1 MTKSINFKIK
11 NLGKSIFERQSV
23 EYGPYTL
30 LLGAGASISSNCPSW
45 WKLCKDYCTDY
56 SIQPIDG
63 DYILAFKE
71 HLKKQSKNR
80 TDIYLAFAKS
90 LHNVEPSIGYLHLA
104 TLISKGVFRTI
115 LTTNFDN
122 LVEKALSIIMPNDDI
137 KVLIRGEVTD
147 DYIADFIERG
157 IPKIKI
163 IKLHGDLQS
172 NIFFFQDE
180 HTYKITERLEN
191 VLKKDTKSGSII
203 VGSEM
208 NDTDLLGI
216 YHGNNSYNIFV
227 NPKLPN
233 QTARR
238 FLTLGNEKDNLQII
252 SNSSSKTIIDKKEII
267 EENSDGEFDTFF
279 TKLNLEFQRHFIRQ
293 KEDERK
299 SVEKSILDKQEKG
312 TGYINYSRLG
322 NMVGS
327 FWNEIKDRYDDSYPD
342 AIVFI
347 NDPTAPGGMEL
358 KRRMVDL
365 IQEDNS
371 SIAIETVKIEG
382 TTRYYKREV
391 TSNKPKFKFKSKSGH
406 KNILILDAISFSG
419 NTMKIA
425 IKKLMQ
431 WFPKYTI
438 RGGIMVIDDQLK
450 RNVEQGEEILLKDI
464 IFSKTT
470 DRHEIFFPWGVTQAT
485 SDCKREL
492 KGLDSNFPI
501 TISKRPWGTIEILN
515 QQRNCSVRI
524 LTIEADEKLSFQRH
538 LVRDELFVSLDENIG
553 LEICAETLENL
564 PDEVDI
570 NDIKEIKSLVL
581 EKGDYIL
588 IPKGIWHRTKASKER
603 VRLLELGFGAYDQF
617 MDIERI
623 DDKFG
628 RKNLDGSE

>member
-1 MTKSINFKIK
+1 MSKSTDTKIK
-11 NLGKSIFERQSV
+11 NLGKSVFERQNGGH
-23 EYGPYTL
+23 EPYTL

-45 WKLCKDYCTDY
+45 WRLCEQYCNDYL
-56 SIQPIDG
+56 IQPSDG
-63 DYILAFKE
+63 DYIAAFKE
-71 HLKKQSKNR
+71 QLKKQSKNR

-90 LHNVEPSIGYLHLA
+90 LNNVEPSIGYLHLA
-104 TLISKGVFRTI
+104 TLIAKGVFKTI
-115 LTTNFDN
+115 ITTNFDN
-122 LVEKALSIIMPNDDI
+122 LLEKALSKIMPIDDI

-147 DYIADFIERG
+147 DYIADFIEKG

-172 NIFFFQDE
+172 NIFFYQDE
-180 HTYKITERLEN
+180 QTFKISKRLEE
-191 VLKKDTKSGSII
+191 VLKKDIDSGSLI

-208 NDTDLLGI
+208 SDSDLLGI
-216 YHGNNSYNIFV
+216 YHGNNAHNIFV

-233 QTARR
+233 QTAKQ
-238 FLTLGNEKDNLQII
+238 FLNLGNETNNTQII
-252 SNSSSKTIIDKKEII
+252 SNTTTKKIVDTKEII
-267 EENSDGEFDTFF
+267 IEEKNGEFDTFF
-279 TKLNLEFQRHFIRQ
+279 TELNLEFQRHFIRQ
-293 KEDERK
+293 KEQERK
-299 SVEKSILDKQEKG
+299 AVEKTILDKQEKG

-322 NMVGS
+322 NMVTS

-358 KRRMVDL
+358 KRRMVDM
-365 IQEDNS
+365 IKNDYNN
-371 SIAIETVKIEG
+371 IVIETVKIEG

-391 TSNKPKFKFKSKSGH
+391 TSAKPTLNFKSKNGH

-419 NTMKIA
+419 NTMKIE
-425 IKKLMQ
+425 IKKYAE
-431 WFPKYTI
+431 WFPKHSI

-450 RNVEQGEEILLKDI
+450 RNVEHGDDELLKDVI
-464 IFSKTT
+464 YSKTT

-492 KGLDSNFPI
+492 KGLDSNYPV
-501 TISKRPWGTIEILN
+501 TISKRPWGTIEILA

-524 LTIEADEKLSFQRH
+524 LTIEADQKLSFQRH
-538 LVRDELFVSLDENIG
+538 LVRDEFFISLDENIG
-553 LEICAETLENL
+553 LEICAETLDNL
-564 PDEVDI
+564 SEEVDI
-570 NDIKEIKSLVL
+570 NNIKEIKSLVL

-603 VRLLELGFGAYDQF
+603 VRLLELGFGAYDQY

>member
-1 MTKSINFKIK
+1 MIKSINLKIK
-11 NLGKSIFERQSV
+11 NLGKSVFERQSGGY
-23 EYGPYTL
+23 EPYTL

-45 WKLCKDYCTDY
+45 WKLCEKYCIDY
-56 SIQPIDG
+56 SIQPIEG

-90 LHNVEPSIGYLHLA
+90 LNNVEPSIGYLHLA

-115 LTTNFDN
+115 ITTNFDN
-122 LVEKALSIIMPNDDI
+122 LLEKALSKIMPVDDV

-157 IPKIKI
+157 VPKIKI

-172 NIFFFQDE
+172 NIFFYQDE
-180 HTYKITERLEN
+180 HTFQISKRLEN
-191 VLKKDTKSGSII
+191 VLKKDIDSGSII

-208 NDTDLLGI
+208 NDADLLGI
-216 YHGNNSYNIFV
+216 YHGNNSHNIFV

-233 QTARR
+233 QTARQ
-238 FLTLGNEKDNLQII
+238 FLTLGNEKDNHQII
-252 SNSSSKTIIDKKEII
+252 SNSITKTIIDEKEII
-267 EENSDGEFDTFF
+267 EENRDGEFDTFF
-279 TKLNLEFQRHFIRQ
+279 TELNLEFQRHFIRQ
-293 KEDERK
+293 KENERK

-322 NMVGS
+322 NMVVS
-327 FWNEIKDRYDDSYPD
+327 FWNEIKDKYDDSYPD

-358 KRRMVDL
+358 KRRMFDL
-365 IQEDNS
+365 IKNDNS

-391 TSNKPKFKFKSKSGH
+391 TSNKPSFKFRSKSGH

-425 IKKLMQ
+425 INKFHE

-450 RNVEQGEEILLKDI
+450 RNIEIGEEIFLKDV

-470 DRHEIFFPWGVTQAT
+470 DRHEIFFPWG
-485 SDCKREL
+485 
-492 KGLDSNFPI
+492 
-501 TISKRPWGTIEILN
+501 
-515 QQRNCSVRI
+515 
-524 LTIEADEKLSFQRH
+524 
-538 LVRDELFVSLDENIG
+538 
-553 LEICAETLENL
+553 
-564 PDEVDI
+564 EV
-570 NDIKEIKSLVL
+570 V
-581 EKGDYIL
+581 
-588 IPKGIWHRTKASKER
+588 
-603 VRLLELGFGAYDQF
+603 
-617 MDIERI
+617 
-623 DDKFG
+623 
-628 RKNLDGSE
+628 